1 MPRESLDALENLPKE
16 GPRQVAFG
24 QLEDDVPRMPDE
36 ASAGLEEPLL
46 EARQGPALDSARQDK
61 PAQEIAEIV
70 GDDAQ
75 AQAHLVGPEAVTGE
89 ADPVGG
95 GFAFLDS
102 SASASTLQGTT
113 FRS

>member
-1 MPRESLDALENLPKE
+1 
-16 GPRQVAFG
+16 
-24 QLEDDVPRMPDE
+24 MPDE

-46 EARQGPALDSARQDK
+46 EARQRPTLDGARQDK

-75 AQAHLVGPEAVTGE
+75 EQAHLVGPEAVTGE
-89 ADPVGG
+89 AGPVGG